1 MANVKRSFPLC
12 NSTFLPP
19 SYELCFDLGFII
31 LSTKWLCTFGF
42 SLVVFPC
49 STLAFGCVGVRKKE
63 CSGQFDLLCPL
74 KELEGS
80 GHTSEKVLL
89 ILAYFLV
96 FNCLPKGLIVI
107 FFCRKAI

>member
-1 MANVKRSFPLC
+1 MANVKKSFPLC
-12 NSTFLPP
+12 NCTFLPP

-63 CSGQFDLLCPL
+63 CSGQFDLFVHIDRAGGVRAHIRESITDP
-74 KELEGS
+74 G
-80 GHTSEKVLL
+80 
-89 ILAYFLV
+89 ILP
-96 FNCLPKGLIVI
+96 CL
-107 FFCRKAI
+107 